1 MTGLRRTIFTTLYRA
16 RSSLSGA
23 FADRADE
30 VCDDPRIDAVV
41 VRFPEDQSALP
52 ALRSHGIPRL
62 LLVSRGSPP
71 PLCLDPLEDWIWASA
86 SDEDRAQRSSSL
98 TRRAE
103 QRAATPAVDD
113 DGLLHVGGRW
123 ASLSPIEAVL
133 TSQFVANFDRLV
145 DRSALAQAVWPS
157 GAPHPRTLDTHILRL
172 RRRVADFGLEIE
184 TVRSRGWVMHSE
196 RV

>member
-1 MTGLRRTIFTTLYRA
+1 ML
-16 RSSLSGA
+16 
-23 FADRADE
+23 
-30 VCDDPRIDAVV
+30 
-41 VRFPEDQSALP
+41 VRFPEDESALG
-52 ALRSHGIPRL
+52 ALRSRRIPRL

-86 SDEDRAQRSSSL
+86 PDEDRAQRAAGL

-145 DRSALAQAVWPS
+145 DRSALARAVWPT
-157 GAPHPRTLDTHILRL
+157 GAPRPRTLDTHILRL